1 MAATTEKLGI
11 LSRVA
16 KLIPHPCNANQVN
29 RNFRESQRALDDI
42 SNIEI
47 IGNDNIDV
55 TCTVDPVT
63 GNNQINLNFNAADPA
78 ISVSYD
84 WDIRG
89 DSGLD
94 TIDDGNILK
103 IAGGTGISTALT
115 SSNGTKILTVTNTAA
130 AVEAKWAICQ
140 TNWEKAGTPAC
151 THVSVKDTDDCV
163 ATAGGTGTAFDVILP
178 EVSGKDPNLV
188 GTGTP
193 ATSDVI
199 AYIDAEDGTK
209 VCVSDYLDD
218 KILSMKNWLGAA
230 GDIPDGWA
238 KMDGTANS
246 VGNGGSGLD
255 ITTGGRYIRGKIG
268 ATAVAAGD
276 TTGSTTHNHGGV
288 VGSTAVSLDSV
299 AVTID
304 NKTSLS
310 TNDSTTG
317 LSVATHPLHAHNES
331 VNINVD
337 RNLDGST
344 ASVWDANA
352 RSAREVNDRD
362 GIVTTL
368 THTVVEG
375 SGHQHTIPNHNHT
388 SPTHT
393 HADNGDVGH
402 SHSVNLDSHVPIS
415 HSVHWIE
422 RIDNSGP

>member
-1 MAATTEKLGI
+1 MGRDSKLLDIVRKHLGLTTLRIK
-11 LSRVA
+11 
-16 KLIPHPCNANQVN
+16 
-29 RNFRESQRALDDI
+29 
-42 SNIEI
+42 
-47 IGNDNIDV
+47 GNDNIDI
-55 TCTVDPVT
+55 TSTVDPAT

-94 TIDDGNILK
+94 TIDDGNILD
-103 IAGGTGISTALT
+103 IAGGTGITTALT
-115 SSNGTKILTVTNTAA
+115 SSNGTKTLTVTNTAA
-130 AVEAKWAICQ
+130 VVEAKWAICQ

-255 ITTGGRYIRGKIG
+255 ITTGGRYIRGKVG

-276 TTGSTTHNHGGV
+276 TTGSTTHNHGGAV
-288 VGSTAVSLDSV
+288 VATPATLDSV
-299 AVTID
+299 AVTI
-304 NKTSLS
+304 NNATGLS
-310 TNDSTTG
+310 TNDGTTG
-317 LSVATHPLHAHNES
+317 LAVDDHPDHQHAAGATLD
-331 VNINVD
+331 NIRVGMEAQSAWNASNRSGVQLTTAGGALT
-337 RNLDGST
+337 LD
-344 ASVWDANA
+344 
-352 RSAREVNDRD
+352 
-362 GIVTTL
+362 
-368 THTVVEG
+368 HTVVEG

-388 SPTHT
+388 SLTHT
-393 HADNGDVGH
+393 HVDNGGSGH
-402 SHSVNLDSHVPIS
+402 THSVNADSHVPIS